1 MACSPAGHLI
11 YININVSIP
20 GYMDTFRFR
29 SCWRQRRNTINHH
42 HQTSLAY
49 ALNKCYSFMA
59 ISLIA
64 DDAFI
69 QYYHCLNMVVQ
80 DCLKCG
86 LGGIYYRCTIM
97 RTLSIQL
104 YTAVYK
110 TWHNTLD
117 NRDHECLYGR
127 KATEHTFDGLNDNEN
142 SIRELRK
149 AVNCRSRKKND
160 PNTNMMAIWWK
171 DRQVALFPMDSRRS
185 MR

>member
-1 MACSPAGHLI
+1 
-11 YININVSIP
+11 
-20 GYMDTFRFR
+20 MDTFRFR

-104 YTAVYK
+104 YTAVYCGITHLTIGIMNVSMVGLTFHVPYFPITGCK
-110 TWHNTLD
+110 HFTHQHTHTLK
-117 NRDHECLYGR
+117 HSHSFTSHLFY
-127 KATEHTFDGLNDNEN
+127 
-142 SIRELRK
+142 I
-149 AVNCRSRKKND
+149 VCRH
-160 PNTNMMAIWWK
+160 M
-171 DRQVALFPMDSRRS
+171 
-185 MR
+185 

>member
-1 MACSPAGHLI
+1 
-11 YININVSIP
+11 
-20 GYMDTFRFR
+20 MDTFRFR

-127 KATEHTFDGLNDNEN
+127 FDISRSIFPNYRMQTLHTSTHTHTQTLKLFYLTPLLYRLSSYVKKKSSYFAPGLE
-142 SIRELRK
+142 I
-149 AVNCRSRKKND
+149 
-160 PNTNMMAIWWK
+160 K
-171 DRQVALFPMDSRRS
+171 DFV
-185 MR
+185 